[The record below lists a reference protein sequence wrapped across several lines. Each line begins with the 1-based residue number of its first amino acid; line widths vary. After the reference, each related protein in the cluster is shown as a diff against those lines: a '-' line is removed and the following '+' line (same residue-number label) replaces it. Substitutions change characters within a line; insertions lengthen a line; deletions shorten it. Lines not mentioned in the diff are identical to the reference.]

1 MTVRTRRVGTLTMG
15 VSLIAAGILF
25 LVHLVV
31 PADLSYYFIFKLWPV
46 TLILLGAEVLAAN
59 LINKEG
65 KMIYDGWAIFIMIII
80 LCIAGAMA
88 GCQIL
93 LDYGITHGYLSF

>member
-15 VSLIAAGILF
+15 ISLIAAGILF
-25 LVHLVV
+25 LVRFLVPSV
-31 PADLSYYFIFKLWPV
+31 LSYYYIFRLWPV
-46 TLILLGAEVLAAN
+46 ILVLLGIEVLIAN
-59 LINKEG
+59 LRNREDKI
-65 KMIYDGWAIFIMIII
+65 IYDGWAIFIMVLV

-93 LDYGITHGYLSF
+93 LDHGTAQGYLRF